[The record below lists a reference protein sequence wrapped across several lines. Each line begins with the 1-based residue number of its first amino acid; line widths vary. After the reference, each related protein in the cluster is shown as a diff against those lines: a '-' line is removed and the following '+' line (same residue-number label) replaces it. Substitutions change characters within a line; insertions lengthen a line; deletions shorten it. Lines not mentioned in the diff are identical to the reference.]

1 MAEENTSGWNKLK
14 NWFKAEEEPGRDLVI
29 KNCYFKSQAE
39 VAGETLVL
47 NGAGLRS
54 IEGEEIYSVG
64 LYLPTKTTR
73 ADTAKA
79 LLGARRVTLYILKDL
94 VPADFS
100 PSLRNGIQMNTNE
113 TSQEFIK
120 EEQAQIEELMERI
133 GSFAA
138 GDKVDIDWLP
148 RKGTSV
154 KVNGKVVKDRIR
166 GKAIYDAIMFIWLGN
181 HALEASLK
189 DSLLHV

>member
-79 LLGARRVTLYILKDL
+79 LLGARRVTLYI
-94 VPADFS
+94 

>member
-1 MAEENTSGWNKLK
+1 
-14 NWFKAEEEPGRDLVI
+14 
-29 KNCYFKSQAE
+29 
-39 VAGETLVL
+39 
-47 NGAGLRS
+47 
-54 IEGEEIYSVG
+54 
-64 LYLPTKTTR
+64 
-73 ADTAKA
+73 
-79 LLGARRVTLYILKDL
+79 
-94 VPADFS
+94 
-100 PSLRNGIQMNTNE
+100 MNTNE

-120 EEQAQIEELMERI
+120 EEQAQIEDLMERI
-133 GSFAA
+133 GSFTA

-154 KVNGKVVKDRIR
+154 KVNGKVVKDGIR